1 MKIHIMHFLLFLM
14 ICRVLQKCQIYL
26 DRKFFSGDILYKQKK
41 MDYNKDKG
49 TTAYE
54 VVDQYTE
61 T

>member
-1 MKIHIMHFLLFLM
+1 MHFLLFAV

-26 DRKFFSGDILYKQKK
+26 DRKIFGGYSLQTKK
-41 MDYNKDKG
+41 MEYNKDKG

>member
-1 MKIHIMHFLLFLM
+1 MHFLLFAV

-26 DRKFFSGDILYKQKK
+26 DRKIFFGGDILYKQKK
-41 MDYNKDKG
+41 MEYNKDKG

>member
-1 MKIHIMHFLLFLM
+1 MHFLLFAV

-26 DRKFFSGDILYKQKK
+26 DRKILGGDILYKQKK
-41 MDYNKDKG
+41 MEYNKDKG